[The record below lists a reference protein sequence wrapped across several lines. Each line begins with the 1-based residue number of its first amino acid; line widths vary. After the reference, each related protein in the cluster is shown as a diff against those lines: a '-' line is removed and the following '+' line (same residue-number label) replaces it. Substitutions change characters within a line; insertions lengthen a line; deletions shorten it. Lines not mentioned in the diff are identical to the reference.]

1 MSCTGYPFN
10 FAHVI
15 LLSYSGLRGAVGL
28 CLALIVRQ
36 DEKNDNMD
44 VRKQVLFFSAGI
56 VLLTLVVNAPTTGFL
71 ISKLGLTK
79 ETMMSKRMVR
89 KVLDGHKK
97 QTELFIQGWKQERSE
112 HGDKAQN
119 MLYDE
124 VLNLD

>member
-28 CLALIVRQ
+28 SLALIVRQ
-36 DEKNDNMD
+36 DEKNENKD

-71 ISKLGLTK
+71 ISKLGLTA
-79 ETMMSKRMVR
+79 ETEMSKRMVR

-97 QTELFIQGWKQERSE
+97 
-112 HGDKAQN
+112 
-119 MLYDE
+119 
-124 VLNLD
+124 

>member
-36 DEKNDNMD
+36 DTKIEELKL
-44 VRKQVLFFSAGI
+44 RKQILFFSAGI
-56 VLLTLVVNAPTTGFL
+56 VLLTLVVNATTTGFL

-79 ETMMSKRMVR
+79 ETEMSKRMVR
-89 KVLDGHKK
+89 NVLDGHKK
-97 QTELFIQGWKQERSE
+97 
-112 HGDKAQN
+112 
-119 MLYDE
+119 
-124 VLNLD
+124 